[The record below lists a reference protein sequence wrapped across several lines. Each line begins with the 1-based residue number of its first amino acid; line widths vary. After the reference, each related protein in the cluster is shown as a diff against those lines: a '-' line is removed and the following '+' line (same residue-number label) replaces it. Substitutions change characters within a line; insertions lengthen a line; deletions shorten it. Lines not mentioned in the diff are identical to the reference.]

1 MLNKVPVNQIKAFEN
16 AFIEFLRV
24 KHSDLLS
31 TLRAGKW
38 SGEQSSAIE
47 AAARE
52 VLPNFEK

>member
-1 MLNKVPVNQIKAFEN
+1 
-16 AFIEFLRV
+16 V

-31 TLRAGKW
+31 TLRSGKW